1 MSHAGYFPSWNGTT
15 TTILNGAP
23 NGVSSTGFGIAS
35 VELDVIQCWVGEH
48 TALPLVMR
56 FLPLYLVYVH
66 NLSQIF

>member
-1 MSHAGYFPSWNGTT
+1 M
-15 TTILNGAP
+15 LNGAP